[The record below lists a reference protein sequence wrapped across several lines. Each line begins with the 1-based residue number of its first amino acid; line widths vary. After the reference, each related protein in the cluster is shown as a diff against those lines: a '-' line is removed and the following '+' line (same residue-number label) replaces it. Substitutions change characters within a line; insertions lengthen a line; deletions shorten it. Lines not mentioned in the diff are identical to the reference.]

1 MPSIV
6 RHIETKMDKKNDKKY
21 DIRIQLQEPTLR
33 GRKPTSLTKKE
44 EQWIVSIYLVL
55 RGVLQKKYC
64 SFHKA
69 LAGPFSFLFHTK
81 EMIDSFP
88 KTFII
93 SNVTKGKDFFP
104 LFLFSFSYKRNNWE
118 FPKNL
123 HNFKFYRKKDFPLF
137 HSKRDVLPLM

>member
-1 MPSIV
+1 
-6 RHIETKMDKKNDKKY
+6 MDKKNDKKY

-93 SNVTKGKDFFP
+93 SNVTEEKIFSLFFF
-104 LFLFSFSYKRNNWE
+104 FLFHTKEIIGS
-118 FPKNL
+118 FPKTFIIS
-123 HNFKFYRKKDFPLF
+123 NFTEKKIFPFFLF